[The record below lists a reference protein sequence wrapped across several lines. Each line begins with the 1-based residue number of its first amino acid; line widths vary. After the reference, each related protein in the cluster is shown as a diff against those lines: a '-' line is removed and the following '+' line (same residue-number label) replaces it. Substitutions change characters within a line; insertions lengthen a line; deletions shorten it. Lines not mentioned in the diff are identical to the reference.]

1 MTQNATRVL
10 RLHTDCVRNVSFS
23 CDGTTLASASDDTTV
38 RVWNAKTGK
47 QLHALQTHADWVR
60 TVAFSPDGNTLVSG
74 SDDCSIQ
81 ISSPKTGKQFL
92 KLPTRHGAQSVAFA
106 PDGRSI
112 AASSDIGSLIQL
124 WSVESGQLLQSLTG
138 GRGKARQVVFAP
150 DGQTLI
156 GAGWNVSVWNLK
168 TGLLIHQL
176 GGRSMAVCVASNGD
190 LIVAGL
196 CNGEM
201 PVWNAQTGA
210 LMQVLSGHHGIVTG
224 IAFQRRGSALA
235 SVGDD
240 AVVRVWSMETGEA
253 VRMLPCHSV
262 ANGVTISA
270 NDKVLAVALLN
281 STVYLCSLLDY
292 SALFKA
298 MLYSDAGVAPY
309 VVLDVLNFLCADDG
323 STFHGIDT
331 FAHGHKISFIVAWRS
346 RQRRQL

>member
-1 MTQNATRVL
+1 MRPNASRVL
-10 RLHTDCVRNVSFS
+10 RLHTACVRSVSFS
-23 CDGTTLASASDDTTV
+23 CDGTTLASASDDKTV
-38 RVWNAKTGK
+38 RVWNAKTAQ

-81 ISSPKTGKQFL
+81 ISSPRTGKQFL
-92 KLPTRHGAQSVAFA
+92 KLPTLHWAHSVAFA

-112 AASSDIGSLIQL
+112 AASSDNGPLIQL
-124 WSVESGQLLQSLTG
+124 WSVESGQLLQSLIG

-156 GAGWNVSVWNLK
+156 GAGWNVTVWNVK
-168 TGLLIHQL
+168 TGALIHQL
-176 GGRSMAVCVASNGD
+176 GGGSMAVCVASNGD

-196 CNGEM
+196 CNGKM

-224 IAFQRRGSALA
+224 TAFLRRGSALV

-253 VRMLPCHSV
+253 VRILACDSV
-262 ANGVTISA
+262 ANGVSISA
-270 NDKVLAVALLN
+270 NGKVLAVALLN

-292 SALFKA
+292 SALLKT

-309 VVLDVLNFLCADDG
+309 VVLDVLNFLCADDWASFRG
-323 STFHGIDT
+323 NDT
-331 FAHGHKISFIVAWRS
+331 FAHGYKISFIGTWR
-346 RQRRQL
+346 RRQQQQQ